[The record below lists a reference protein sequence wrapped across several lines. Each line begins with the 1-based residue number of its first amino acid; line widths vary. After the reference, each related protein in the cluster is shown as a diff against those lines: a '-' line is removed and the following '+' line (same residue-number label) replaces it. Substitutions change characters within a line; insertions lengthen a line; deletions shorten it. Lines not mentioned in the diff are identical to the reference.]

1 MTADLLIAALSLVAL
16 AVFVG
21 IVVKGL
27 LDAASKSAE
36 SSDDVMARAAKVR
49 DSGMPGFIANIAR
62 TRRAAKVRAELPD
75 ALDMV

>member
-27 LDAASKSAE
+27 LEDRKS
-36 SSDDVMARAAKVR
+36 VV
-49 DSGMPGFIANIAR
+49 
-62 TRRAAKVRAELPD
+62 
-75 ALDMV
+75 